1 MNRFLLALVAT
12 SLPLS
17 PAICQQSMPDDAEPT
32 IAASLDNATAASFI
46 IIEHPWQGPHD
57 QSVTDLEQLRPIVVA
72 PRPSNFEKPQ
82 HGTSNRNF
90 RQTPAPFK
98 SSVSGRSQ
106 KELHFTPL
114 IKIAERKHK
123 LPQGL
128 LSALIWQ
135 ESRFNPVA
143 ISPAGAAGLAQLM
156 PATARDLGVTN
167 RHDPLQS
174 IDGGARYLRRMLDQF
189 GSVPLALAA
198 YNAGPNAVKRV
209 GGIPRNKET
218 PGYVTKVLQRWKS
231 LLSHGGL

>member
-1 MNRFLLALVAT
+1 MNRFLLALIAT

-17 PAICQQSMPDDAEPT
+17 PAVCQQSMSDETELATEVRPDS
-32 IAASLDNATAASFI
+32 AAAASFVM
-46 IIEHPWQGPHD
+46 IEHSWQAPPN
-57 QSVTDLEQLRPIVVA
+57 QALPDLDQLRPIVVG
-72 PRPSNFEKPQ
+72 PRPSNYRKPQ
-82 HGTSNRNF
+82 REKSKSNF
-90 RQTPAPFK
+90 HKTPSPFK
-98 SSVSGRSQ
+98 FSTSDRSQ
-106 KELHFTPL
+106 KELRFVPL

-123 LPQGL
+123 LPEGL

-135 ESRFNPVA
+135 ESRFNPSA

-167 RHDPLQS
+167 RHDPHQS

-189 GSVPLALAA
+189 GSIPLALAA

-218 PGYVTKVLQRWKS
+218 PRYVTKVLQRWQS
-231 LLSHGGL
+231 LLSLSGL

>member
-12 SLPLS
+12 CLPLS
-17 PAICQQSMPDDAEPT
+17 PAVCQQSMSDETEPAT
-32 IAASLDNATAASFI
+32 ETSLDNAIATSFMM
-46 IIEHPWQGPHD
+46 IEHSWQAPPNQALPD
-57 QSVTDLEQLRPIVVA
+57 QDQLRPIVVA
-72 PRPSNFEKPQ
+72 PKPSNYEKPKRQ
-82 HGTSNRNF
+82 TGKKGF
-90 RQTPAPFK
+90 RQVSSPFK
-98 SSVSGRSQ
+98 FSTSDPSQ
-106 KELHFTPL
+106 KELRFAPL

-123 LPQGL
+123 LPEGL

-135 ESRFNPVA
+135 ESRFNPSA

-167 RHDPLQS
+167 RHDPHQS

-189 GSVPLALAA
+189 GSIPLALAA

-218 PGYVTKVLQRWKS
+218 PGYVTKVLQRWQS
-231 LLSHGGL
+231 LLSLGGL

>member
-17 PAICQQSMPDDAEPT
+17 PAVCQQSMSDETEPAT
-32 IAASLDNATAASFI
+32 KASLDNTTATSFI
-46 IIEHPWQGPHD
+46 MIEHSWQAPLNKSLPEMD
-57 QSVTDLEQLRPIVVA
+57 QLRPIVVA
-72 PRPSNFEKPQ
+72 PIPSNYEKPQ
-82 HGTSNRNF
+82 
-90 RQTPAPFK
+90 RQTSKKDFYRAPSPFK
-98 SSVSGRSQ
+98 SSASSRSQ

-123 LPQGL
+123 LPEGL

-135 ESRFNPVA
+135 ESRFNPRA

-167 RHDPLQS
+167 RHDPHQS

-189 GSVPLALAA
+189 GSIPLAVAA

-218 PGYVTKVLQRWKS
+218 PRYVTKVLQRWQS
-231 LLSHGGL
+231 LLSLSGL